1 MKPKFCNMVGKLYRT
16 KTREAH
22 MQINVGKE
30 ELDKSGKKK
39 WVKKA
44 RGKDWVKI
52 EFLFLSKDI
61 FVGIVGMLVW
71 GRWGL
76 DMKLVFATATLTYDK
91 IMSLTSLFF
100 LLTHSQ
106 LIHAPKHLPPKKQE
120 SFLSLHVCVS
130 FLSSFP

>member
-1 MKPKFCNMVGKLYRT
+1 MWGRRNWTRVGK
-16 KTREAH
+16 KS
-22 MQINVGKE
+22 
-30 ELDKSGKKK
+30 EL
-39 WVKKA
+39 KKA

-71 GRWGL
+71 GRWDL

-100 LLTHSQ
+100 LLTLSQ
-106 LIHAPKHLPPKKQE
+106 LIHAPKHLPSKKQE

-130 FLSSFP
+130 FLSSFPQSSILFLFPFLCVFLNFFA